1 MTGYPEPIA
10 RPIGALHF
18 ELMISFLNPGR
29 DPLTAIWHVRLPPG
43 IEEEQGRRTLI
54 GGTVVPAR
62 RKAEA
67 STWRIVA
74 GSPEVYAYRELDVGA
89 DLRTLDHHFSDGLR
103 ATVAQITVVQR
114 PPPTFPSASSSH
126 LPGPIWPVRETRD
139 FLSVQSES
147 SAVFDARLRHWMA
160 TEQQWN
166 FDRSDAQNWRAAIRT
181 PRKCKV
187 SIRLR

>member
-1 MTGYPEPIA
+1 MGIDALLQRPGEGRSDFAMTGYPEPIA

-67 STWRIVA
+67 ST
-74 GSPEVYAYRELDVGA
+74 
-89 DLRTLDHHFSDGLR
+89 
-103 ATVAQITVVQR
+103 
-114 PPPTFPSASSSH
+114 
-126 LPGPIWPVRETRD
+126 
-139 FLSVQSES
+139 
-147 SAVFDARLRHWMA
+147 
-160 TEQQWN
+160 
-166 FDRSDAQNWRAAIRT
+166 
-181 PRKCKV
+181 
-187 SIRLR
+187 